1 MDYLKRQIL
10 TEVTQEIKK
19 RSISK
24 CNASNT
30 TDIISSIKSDI
41 QTLESEINILRSEL
55 QEKNALVKSLVTS
68 YMLHENVETNP
79 RIRPSKIIGAT
90 EFCSSCQV
98 SNSDYVIDFHINH
111 E

>member
-30 TDIISSIKSDI
+30 PDIISSLKSHI

-55 QEKNALVKSLVTS
+55 QEKNALIKSLVTS

-79 RIRPSKIIGAT
+79 RISPSKIIGLQSFVPLVKFLT
-90 EFCSSCQV
+90 VMTSLIF
-98 SNSDYVIDFHINH
+98 I
-111 E
+111 